1 MTLEKILKRAHK
13 HGVTLVRF
21 LYCDNGGIIRGKT
34 THVDLLADRMKQGI
48 GLVKGMMSMTSLDF
62 LAPDGSF
69 GPVGEVRLVPD
80 PDTFTDLPYAPRSA
94 QMICNLVT
102 LEGEPWLLCPR
113 SFLER
118 MVSAA
123 AAMGLRFDAAF
134 ENEFYL
140 MRPAASGFELF
151 DRSLCFSGSGMD
163 SAEDAIQA
171 IVAALTAQGLDVS
184 QYMPE
189 LGPGQ
194 QELSI
199 RHAGALAA
207 ADRQVTFRQTVRGA
221 ARRQGLMAS
230 LAPKPFPDQAGNGA
244 HIHLS
249 AWNRAHTRNL
259 FANRKDPTGLS
270 PLALHFIAGVLDH
283 LPALLALTTPTV
295 NSFRRL
301 QPHFWSSAYVAWG
314 LENREAAVRVPTTY
328 WGNEQGST
336 NIELKASDPSSN
348 PYLAL
353 GAVIAAGLDGIT
365 RELDPGRP
373 ADRDPGNW
381 TDDERAARGITPYPP
396 TLDQALDRLE
406 RDTVLREAMGN
417 PLLQEYVRV
426 KRAEADH
433 FRGKGDEYE
442 VEQHRFKY

>member
-13 HGVTLVRF
+13 HGIKLVRF

-34 THVDLLADRMKQGI
+34 THVGLLADRMRQGI

-80 PDTFTDLPYAPRSA
+80 PGTFVELPYAPRSA
-94 QMICNLVT
+94 QLICNLVT
-102 LEGEPWLLCPR
+102 LDGEPWALCPR
-113 SFLER
+113 AFLER

-123 AAMGLRFDAAF
+123 AARGLRFDAAF

-140 MRPAASGFELF
+140 MRQTASGFELF

-207 ADRQVTFRQTVRGA
+207 ADRQVVFRQTVRGVA
-221 ARRQGLMAS
+221 GRQGLLAS

-244 HIHLS
+244 HIHIS
-249 AWNRAHTRNL
+249 AWNRAHTKNL
-259 FANRKDPTGLS
+259 FASRKDPNGLT
-270 PLALHFIAGVLDH
+270 PLALRFIAGVLDH

-336 NIELKASDPSSN
+336 NIELKPSDPGSN

-365 RELDPGRP
+365 RELDPAEP

-381 TDDERAARGITPYPP
+381 SDEERVARGIAPYPP

-406 RDTVLREAMGN
+406 RDHVLREAIGE

-426 KRAEADH
+426 KRAEAEH